1 MKKAFF
7 LNFVFLLLIHFFS
20 QNVFCQ
26 EKYTTDKKS
35 AIKNYNEGLI
45 YYTSRNYY
53 KAIELFTRAIKN
65 DSNFIEPYIL
75 LGQSYEE
82 IGFRQQAISAYSYA
96 LKLNP
101 SFYPYGHIKV
111 GYLLIKEGKYEEALK
126 HFENYFKLNTKDE
139 YYDRKAKRGLE
150 NCKFAIEA
158 IKNPVSFKPINVGS
172 SINTED
178 DEYWPCLTADGQT
191 LIFTRLIKDSAAL
204 SGKQEDLFYSEF
216 DGNNY
221 GPSINIG
228 KPLNTRQNE
237 GAQTISANGRIMVF
251 TGCNRKDGY
260 GRCDLYISYKIGN
273 RWSTPKNMGP
283 PVNTKYTETQP
294 SLSADGRT
302 LYFVSDRPGG
312 KGSTDIYITTMKDD
326 STWSEPIPIG
336 EPINTEESEMS
347 PFIHADNQTLYF
359 ASDGHAGLGGFDLF
373 VSYKINDST
382 WSKPKNLGYPINTS
396 ADEIG
401 FIVNAQGNI
410 AFFSSEREK
419 NRGKDIYMLELYKE
433 IQPLPTSYMK
443 GKIYDKYTHK
453 PLKARFE
460 LYDLSNGKLI
470 YASTSDPITGE
481 FLVTLPANRN
491 YMLNASANGY
501 LFYSENFQFTD
512 IHDIK
517 KPFIKDVP
525 MNPIEVGETIVLNNI
540 FFEFNSYELK
550 NESIL
555 ELDKVV
561 DLLKKNPRVKIL
573 ISGHTDNIG
582 TQEYN
587 KKLSEK
593 RAEAV
598 ANYLKS
604 KTIDASR
611 LKVIGYGDTRPIST
625 NETEEGR
632 ASNRRTEITI
642 LEK

>member
-1 MKKAFF
+1 MKT
-7 LNFVFLLLIHFFS
+7 LLKILCFFS
-20 QNVFCQ
+20 IYTQFIFGQ
-26 EKYTTDKKS
+26 EKYTTDKKA

-45 YYTSRNYY
+45 FYTSRNYN
-53 KAIELFTRAIKN
+53 KAIELFMKAIKN
-65 DSNFIEPYIL
+65 DSNFIEPYVL

-82 IGFRQQAISAYSYA
+82 IGFYQQAITAYSKA

-101 SFYPYGHIKV
+101 SFYPYGHIKT
-111 GYLLIKEGKYEEALK
+111 GNLYIKEGKYEEALK
-126 HFENYFKLNTKDE
+126 HYENYFKLNISDE
-139 YYDRKAKRGLE
+139 YYEKKAKRGIE
-150 NCKFAIEA
+150 NCKFAIDA
-158 IKNPVSFKPINVGS
+158 IKHPVPFKPINIS
-172 SINTED
+172 NNINTED

-191 LIFTRLIKDSAAL
+191 LIFTRLIKDSVAL

-216 DGNNY
+216 NGNTW
-221 GPSINIG
+221 GPAINIG
-228 KPLNTRQNE
+228 KPLNTSQNE

-251 TGCNRKDGY
+251 TGCNRKDGF

-273 RWSTPKNMGP
+273 KWTIPKNMGQ
-283 PVNTKYTETQP
+283 PVNSKYTETQP

-312 KGSTDIYITTMKDD
+312 RGSTDIYLTTMKDD
-326 STWSEPIPIG
+326 SSWSVPINIG

-359 ASDGHAGLGGFDLF
+359 ASDGHPGMGGIDLF
-373 VSYKINDST
+373 ISYKINDSA
-382 WSKPKNLGYPINTS
+382 WSKPKNLGYPINTN

-401 FIVNAQGNI
+401 FIVNTQGNI
-410 AFFSSEREK
+410 AFFSSERNK
-419 NRGKDIYMLELYKE
+419 KTGKDIYMLELYKD
-433 IQPLPTSYMK
+433 IQPLPTSYIK
-443 GKIYDKYTHK
+443 GKIFDKYTLK
-453 PLKARFE
+453 PLNARFE
-460 LYDLSNGKLI
+460 LYDLNSGKLI
-470 YASTSDPITGE
+470 YTSKSDPLTGE
-481 FLVTLPANRN
+481 FLVTLPANKN
-491 YMLNASANGY
+491 YMLNASAEGY
-501 LFYSENFQFTD
+501 LFYSENFPFTGIRD
-512 IHDIK
+512 FK
-517 KPFIKDVP
+517 QPFVKNVP
-525 MNPIEVGETIVLNNI
+525 MHPINVGETIVLNNI

-561 DLLKKNPRVKIL
+561 ELLKKNPKVKIL

-593 RAEAV
+593 RAESV

-604 KTIDASR
+604 KSIDASR
-611 LKVIGYGDTRPIST
+611 LKTIGYGDSRPLNT

-632 ASNRRTEITI
+632 AINRRTEITI